1 MYCTPILL
9 ITFNRPDHVRRILT
23 EILKQ
28 EPQDLYICQDGAR
41 ESNNTDRIKC
51 QEVRDVVNELTS
63 VYAISH
69 REFTLHTL
77 YQDQNLGCGPGPA
90 AGIDWFFSNVDRGII
105 MEDDCMPHSDFFAF
119 CEDMLNRYDENSN
132 VQFINATLYH
142 DRWQCDDSYG
152 FSRYMVTGAWAGYRE
167 TPKEQYLTYDELF
180 SLTNPLIEIGHHGW
194 EHTAATEMT
203 EEELLESLQKNIEI
217 LSAHPRYIPFWAYTW
232 GRHTKSNDNCLL
244 NTGIIPVLIV
254 GNKNYKRIGSINRE
268 NFMRL

>member
-1 MYCTPILL
+1 MSISEFIEKIKHKWMKLRLQPIRVFCLHHVCEQFDAEAMYPCDWMVLDE
-9 ITFNRPDHVRRILT
+9 FK
-23 EILKQ
+23 KQ
-28 EPQDLYICQDGAR
+28 IIALRSQGYQFI
-41 ESNNTDRIKC
+41 S
-51 QEVRDVVNELTS
+51 LTS
-63 VYAISH
+63 AYEH
-69 REFTLHTL
+69 LK
-77 YQDQNLGCGPGPA
+77 N
-90 AGIDWFFSNVDRGII
+90 DWFRRKKYAVLTF
-105 MEDDCMPHSDFFAF
+105 DDGYKSLKEVLPWLEEQKIPAT
-119 CEDMLNRYDENSN
+119 L
-132 VQFINATLYH
+132 FINGKYL
-142 DRWQCDDSYG
+142 DGKS
-152 FSRYMVTGAWAGYRE
+152 YRE

-244 NTGIIPVLIV
+244 NTGIIPVLIE